1 MRRGL
6 AAVVFISGSF
16 ALQSERRLHLT
27 DKPEL
32 YKDKCPRFMCNDI
45 STERLSVS
53 RYLSDQ
59 VFCFKSDFED
69 PLNVYLKDCNSEEA
83 QYDVFGNPIDKGA
96 LT

>member
-1 MRRGL
+1 MRSGL
-6 AAVVFISGSF
+6 ITAIVISGSF

-32 YKDKCPRFMCNDI
+32 YKDKCPRFRCNDVK
-45 STERLSVS
+45 SERLSVS

-69 PLNVYLKDCNSEEA
+69 PLNVYLKDCNNEEA
-83 QYDVFGNPIDKGA
+83 QYDVFGNPFERAKN
-96 LT
+96 